1 MNVSVT
7 IDLLVLAVEKHWRQI
22 QLAAEQLTN
31 AKESVQVSQPANNPK
46 RLTVSFT
53 VSKARQVDIVDH
65 IGREFWGVDDY
76 SDSAIRFTSEPLRT
90 RRTR

>member
-22 QLAAEQLTN
+22 QLAAEKLTN

-53 VSKARQVDIVDH
+53 VPKARQADIVER
-65 IGREFWGVDDY
+65 IGREFWNVDDY
-76 SDSAIRFTSEPLRT
+76 SDSAIRFTSEPLLT

>member
-7 IDLLVLAVEKHWRQI
+7 IDLSILAVEKHWRQI

-53 VSKARQVDIVDH
+53 VPKARQADIVDH

-76 SDSAIRFTSEPLRT
+76 SDSAIRFASEPQRT